1 MVGAFVL
8 LDIILLS
15 LWTGIEP
22 MHTGHQQFDDK
33 VLKTTNKQKRAET
46 ATRKKTK
53 QNKKKEKK
61 NSIFANGS
69 YHVIVNSQHLLIVT
83 F

>member
-22 MHTGHQQFDDK
+22 MHTGYQQFDDK
-33 VLKTTNKQKRAET
+33 VWLINWKKQTNKQANKQAKEH
-46 ATRKKTK
+46 KK
-53 QNKKKEKK
+53 
-61 NSIFANGS
+61 
-69 YHVIVNSQHLLIVT
+69 
-83 F
+83 

>member
-22 MHTGHQQFDDK
+22 MHTGYQQFDDK

-46 ATRKKTK
+46 ATKKQTK

-61 NSIFANGS
+61 TQIFANGS
-69 YHVIVNSQHLLIVT
+69 YPIMVNS
-83 F
+83 